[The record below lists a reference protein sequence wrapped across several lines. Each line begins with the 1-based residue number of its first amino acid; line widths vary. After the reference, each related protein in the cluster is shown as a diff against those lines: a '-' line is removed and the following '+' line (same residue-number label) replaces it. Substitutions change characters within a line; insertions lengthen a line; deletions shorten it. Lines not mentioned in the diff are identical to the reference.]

1 MIFKISINK
10 IIKKEIPTMK
20 SNDFY
25 LIYCKIRIKLN
36 TKQLHK
42 DWVTIFEKKF
52 QKIFSKNK

>member
-25 LIYCKIRIKLN
+25 LIVVKLELN
-36 TKQLHK
+36 
-42 DWVTIFEKKF
+42 
-52 QKIFSKNK
+52 